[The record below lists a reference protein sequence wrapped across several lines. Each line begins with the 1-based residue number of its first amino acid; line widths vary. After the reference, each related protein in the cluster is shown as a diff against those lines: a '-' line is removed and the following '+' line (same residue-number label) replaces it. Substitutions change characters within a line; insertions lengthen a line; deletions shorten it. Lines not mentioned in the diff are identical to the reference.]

1 MNTLFTPVINLH
13 AILVADFI
21 GIAILLVILVTRGWN
36 LPGRKAESHI
46 MLRMLIFSVF
56 NCFVDQVVAY
66 CDGRIGTG
74 FMFFHCLLYAGTT
87 YLYIY
92 NVLVGVFL
100 VHMIVKHIDS
110 KAVHRQFVV
119 FWMVVILEL
128 VMLVINTFR
137 PVVFEIDS
145 NNVYHRGPLYTFFI
159 VAGFAL
165 LLYGCVYYF
174 ISKIKNPALRY
185 FPVFEFLLPILLG
198 LLLQS
203 LIYGISLLPACFAVS
218 FAGIVIAFQNECIY
232 IDKLT
237 GVYNRFEMDR
247 ELKRL
252 QKRRKDKIVAY
263 MLDLNGFKKINDNYS
278 HEEGDQALIAFAGI
292 LNSVF
297 GSVGTVIR
305 FAGDEFVVLMHKAK
319 ESDIELYK
327 QKTMEAVDK
336 YNENSGKP
344 YKLSAAVGGKVFD
357 FSKEDSQDL
366 VVVIDKLMYKDKDD
380 YYKDHV
386 KER

>member
-1 MNTLFTPVINLH
+1 MSTLFTPVINLH
-13 AILVADFI
+13 AVLVADFI
-21 GIAILLVILVTRGWN
+21 GIAILLIILVTRGWN
-36 LPGRKAESHI
+36 LPGRKEESLI
-46 MLRMLIFSVF
+46 MLRMLIASVF
-56 NCFVDQVVAY
+56 NCVVDQIVAY

-74 FMFFHCLLYAGTT
+74 YMFFHSLLYAGNT

-110 KAVHRQFVV
+110 KATHRYFAV
-119 FWMVVILEL
+119 FWVVVLL
-128 VMLVINTFR
+128 QLLMLVINAFR
-137 PVVFEIDS
+137 PLVFEIDS
-145 NNVYHRGPLYTFFI
+145 NNVYHRGPFYIFFI
-159 VAGFAL
+159 AAGFL
-165 LLYGCVYYF
+165 LLIYGSVYYF
-174 ISKIKNPALRY
+174 ISKIRNPALRY
-185 FPVFEFLLPILLG
+185 FPVIEFLLPILLG

-203 LIYGISLLPACFAVS
+203 IIYGISLLPACFAVS

-278 HEEGDQALIAFAGI
+278 HEEGDKALIAFAGI

-336 YNENSGKP
+336 YNEASGKP